1 MMCKYVHVKCK
12 SYKQNLHSQA
22 VLDVLNFVMNEQ
34 AQPGV
39 EPPTKYM
46 QHDHGKYFTF
56 FRHTLASLRVT
67 GQRNTE
73 QRYTGLH

>member
-1 MMCKYVHVKCK
+1 MFVYTVYDCGMCEYVLCKYNKK
-12 SYKQNLHSQA
+12 SQNLQSQA

-34 AQPGV
+34 TQPGV

-56 FRHTLASLRVT
+56 FRHTYHRDT
-67 GQRNTE
+67 W
-73 QRYTGLH
+73 